1 MKDDRIGFCL
11 KQAGISMWGR
21 LMSWQLLLSDDLALT
36 GASAC
41 LRDFGLGAFGG
52 LVWGLS
58 AEKAAQGWAPIGVP
72 E

>member
-1 MKDDRIGFCL
+1 
-11 KQAGISMWGR
+11 MWGR